1 MFTYE
6 EALELYK
13 LQSDRRNSMYLG
25 YNELSDEVKMVLSD
39 NGFEIPIEEESYF
52 SSRTHYRSI
61 VARLTNANCNHLD
74 LSNRRFS
81 GGDHV
86 DHIVSVL
93 YCFKNKID
101 PSLCASSENLQ
112 ILTEQENF
120 NKGSAINQKGAEIVD
135 RWIRE
140 GKIKGYP
147 HIKPRK

>member
-6 EALELYK
+6 ESLELYEA
-13 LQSDRRNSMYLG
+13 QSIRSNSKYLG
-25 YNELSDEVKMVLSD
+25 YQELSDEVKTVLVI
-39 NGFEIPIEEESYF
+39 NGFEVPIEEESYF
-52 SSRTHYRSI
+52 ASRTHYRSI

-74 LSNRRFS
+74 LRNRRFT

-93 YCFKNKID
+93 YCFKNKIP

-120 NKGSAINQKGAEIVD
+120 DKGSAINQKGIEIVE

-140 GKIKGYP
+140 GKINGYP